1 MTMDTPH
8 LLENVHFALSDT
20 FESASEIYITRGKF
34 CNRAIQFFAILKIIT
49 NDFLNLFLH

>member
-49 NDFLNLFLH
+49 NDFLKLFLH